1 MTYCFKVWVAAS
13 FLLAALL
20 GGCATTMPSQVE
32 VPVATPCVKQNDIP
46 DRPPLPSEDDLMK
59 LDRNKRTLETWDEM
73 LQLRYYSDQ
82 LRALLQ
88 ACTGGK

>member
-1 MTYCFKVWVAAS
+1 MNRVFKIYVCAV

-20 GGCATTMPSQVE
+20 GGCAATMPSQVE
-32 VPVATPCVKQNDIP
+32 VPVATPCVRPSDIP
-46 DRPPLPSEDDLMK
+46 DHPPMPSESDLLK
-59 LDRNKRTLETWDEM
+59 LDRNKRTLETWDDM